1 MRSLF
6 ASLAVT
12 ALIACSSGQNGA
24 VAQTVDADTVFE
36 VEELAVFSEPWALAP
51 LPDGRLLVTE
61 KAGRMLLWSEGS
73 EPVEIAGITRV
84 AYGGQGGLG
93 DVVLHPDYAEN
104 GLVYFSYA
112 EPVREE
118 LRGAVVARGRL
129 VLDGEPRLEDVEIVW
144 RQSPRIVSP
153 GHFGHRIAFGP
164 DGLLYISSGERM
176 QQDPAQDL
184 SNTLGTVVRLNDDGS
199 TPESNPF
206 ANRGGVTTQIWS
218 YGHRNPLG
226 LAFAPDGRLWELEH
240 GPAGGD
246 ELNLIEAGVNYGW
259 PTVSNGSNYDGR
271 PIPAHSTHPEFRAP
285 VISWT
290 PVLAPGNMVFYSGA
304 MFPDWQGDILI
315 SGMTTHAII
324 RVDVNGGGASE
335 AARYDLGQ
343 RIRAVMPGVDGAIWA
358 LGDEREE
365 SRGILFRL
373 TPAS

>member
-1 MRSLF
+1 
-6 ASLAVT
+6 
-12 ALIACSSGQNGA
+12 
-24 VAQTVDADTVFE
+24 
-36 VEELAVFSEPWALAP
+36 
-51 LPDGRLLVTE
+51 
-61 KAGRMLLWSEGS
+61 
-73 EPVEIAGITRV
+73 
-84 AYGGQGGLG
+84 
-93 DVVLHPDYAEN
+93 
-104 GLVYFSYA
+104 
-112 EPVREE
+112 
-118 LRGAVVARGRL
+118 
-129 VLDGEPRLEDVEIVW
+129 
-144 RQSPRIVSP
+144 
-153 GHFGHRIAFGP
+153 
-164 DGLLYISSGERM
+164 
-176 QQDPAQDL
+176 
-184 SNTLGTVVRLNDDGS
+184 
-199 TPESNPF
+199 
-206 ANRGGVTTQIWS
+206 VTTQIWS